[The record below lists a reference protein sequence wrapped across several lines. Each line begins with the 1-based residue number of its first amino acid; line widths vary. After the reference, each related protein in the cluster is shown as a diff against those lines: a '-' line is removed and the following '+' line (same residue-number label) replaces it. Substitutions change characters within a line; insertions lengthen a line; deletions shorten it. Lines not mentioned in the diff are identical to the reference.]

1 MSRPAPER
9 STASTEAPEAKSSE
23 AKSSEAK
30 SSEVKTLTEAEL
42 AQLELDL
49 DNRRRCFGPTTPIPL
64 ELYDRDVSRLLA
76 SSRAQRERLRALI
89 IKARVTA
96 EASTVRAN
104 EERDAETRG
113 RLLGQAR
120 ACANLA
126 ERIAWIVGE

>member
-9 STASTEAPEAKSSE
+9 STASNEAPDT
-23 AKSSEAK
+23 
-30 SSEVKTLTEAEL
+30 KTLTEAEL

-76 SSRAQRERLRALI
+76 SSRSQRERLRALI

-104 EERDAETRG
+104 EERDLETRG